1 MSRNRKN
8 HPKPLLKRMNDK
20 IRQSLAFSGRVNG
33 SIDLKNGIIGR
44 AKERHGKIKKKR
56 PAKFFDSSI

>member
-1 MSRNRKN
+1 
-8 HPKPLLKRMNDK
+8 MNDK